1 MKVNRKFLRS
11 AERLSLSAI
20 AKDSAAQKIVS
31 AVTAIG
37 FVMQPVAALAST
49 ITRTDGGPNVS
60 FNNGVADVFA
70 GKVVG
75 DVAINKFAEF
85 KLDAN
90 NIANMYFVDSENKSA
105 GNLVN
110 FVNSRIDINGTVNA
124 IQQNKKIGGNLFF
137 FSSDGMAVGK
147 SGVINA
153 GALYVATPT
162 KTVFDDY
169 KKLDTEDNFNTIIK
183 DEGFAKIPINASG
196 TISVL
201 GKVNAVNAVNLRA
214 AKIGVGKNVSGEAF
228 DNVDAG
234 ATVTGASIR
243 TGVVDFKNIV
253 NIGNVKSG
261 LSGTALT
268 AEKTGSGDIVLAAYN
283 NYNDNYS
290 VLDDFSKIAGESVNA
305 ELSVANGAEVN
316 AAGKAKLSAKALNN
330 VVVEKSDQYKE
341 NYTPS
346 TTTNS
351 HLYGQIVT
359 TNATVNVNGNVE
371 AQQVDINADAVNRY
385 VSAESSVLNM
395 HNITSNIMGAL
406 TGNVDASYAV
416 LKSMA
421 EVNVGRNAEINAKGS
436 DTKIVD
442 SDGKE
447 VIQPALNIQANSRM
461 EAGAGAST
469 ALLKAMNVGGT
480 NIIPAAAVTYSKT
493 HNEAAVKI
501 YGELKSKGGTSVT
514 ALADSKVNSEAKA
527 TTMDVSENPNTLNV
541 ALNITTGDNKSSVTI
556 GENAKMTEL
565 QKDVKIEAKSQNSVL
580 TKAEVSTGEKAVIA
594 TAINV
599 TDYDSKANVN
609 INGNVSSKD
618 GSLAINAENV
628 LTDNTVI
635 ANNAMGSSSFMKGL
649 VTNIKGSQ
657 TVDSF
662 IGENGVKDKL
672 LGGIT
677 KWLANAKYTPQK
689 LKDKLNAPST
699 PSTPS
704 QPKPWDKLADFMEAG
719 VSVGVAVE
727 SNTADVK
734 IGQGVALTA
743 KDDLNIT
750 AKSVIEDT
758 QMQITG
764 KSNNYDEAVNNNA
777 LVNASVLYS
786 KLDNTATVTV
796 AGGEAAQ
803 NPDNATN
810 VTLTGGKVN
819 IAANSSFEY
828 NRINRM
834 VQEVKDACAKVKAA
848 YKGDNHDDIYAKA
861 DALEEAAEAFFT
873 YARDNC
879 LSSTGEQQVD
889 FMDLFGGQKYKD
901 FTAACS
907 ALTSALGDEAKNIA
921 VGPINVVG
929 AATAFAN
936 PNSYLNFSAGSA
948 NGGKSGPGEH
958 EKPATIA
965 LAGSAVAT
973 DISNNARVLI
983 GKNANIKAGNELA
996 MQAASKQFDVSLAG
1010 KLGLNGGGKNAA
1022 GGTFAIGLADANSLV
1037 AVAQGAK
1044 LTAGSIDI
1052 GTENKI
1058 DHIQLSLGAGKG
1070 TTSGVSGMVGYLEG
1084 ASNSLVSV
1092 DDEAV
1097 INAGTG
1103 AVNLNAKNDTNV
1115 YSAAGAV
1122 AMGETAGIGAA
1133 ATITN
1138 FDRYTYAAIGD
1149 NGYTAPPQAT
1159 TEQGESGSDSGDK
1172 LGEDANADRSKEA
1185 EKLANTADKKHATL
1199 QQLVQNASGLR
1210 QDTDNNE
1217 QEAFFGSKTAEG
1229 TKKGSIDAGSFNV
1242 NAETGGKIINV
1253 AVAGG
1258 VSTGD
1263 DSGEAG
1269 IFDKLGNFVSN
1280 KTNALT
1286 NKLHALD
1293 HKVAGKIN
1301 GLMDRQTEAQ
1311 KVLPTDQTPKATT
1324 PGKQSSVTIAGAGS
1338 AAINLLDG
1346 DTGALVD
1353 NVKINIAKDAT
1364 NGKTITVTAKDT
1376 AMMVAAG
1383 GAAGISWKKLTKDNN
1398 ANSHNAA
1405 FGGTV
1410 AVNDIDSQT
1419 LAVISNSEIENAAA
1433 IINNAQK
1440 SGSLA
1445 AAGLGLA
1452 LAKNSGGNGGTN
1464 IVATVNA
1471 SVNIADNTA
1480 YALLQNNKVNNE
1492 NVSGED
1498 KLATSITNTAFDND
1512 IQITGGV
1519 NTSLSIGGDN
1529 AFVGG
1534 ATVAYGSLKNDVQA
1548 AILGGTYDKITTA
1561 DVKATTNMT
1570 QVGVAANVSV
1580 AGGAKTSYAFSGNS
1594 AYNKLDNYA
1603 NATVEGVTLTG
1614 ESLNV
1619 AAYDTAES
1627 ANTQAEYLKKRG
1639 LDADGSAY
1647 LAQVKE
1653 AADESG
1659 DSDEPTK
1666 VDTTRRGNVIVT
1678 GAVSVGV
1685 TTGNDGGSATASVTV
1700 SDIDNDYNAKIK
1712 DSNITAT
1719 GKGSGDA
1726 LVGTNVNAASHTV
1739 LAGFAAGVAGTAGSF
1754 GVGGSAN
1761 WQSLNNDIT
1770 AAVENSKLITPKAD
1784 VKTESGALAVN
1795 VAGQIGVTTGKNS
1808 KLGAGLAVAYNS
1820 LNNTTGAYVK
1830 GSEISG
1836 AKDANSILT
1845 VDAANKGNVY
1855 SVGAAVTA
1863 GTAEA
1868 ALNGVVVVNKGKN
1881 DVEAVIDKYDGEK
1894 AQTTD
1899 RRTKLN
1905 NMGKVAVKSSDDSNQ
1920 LAVIGNV
1927 SVAAGKSAKA
1937 AIGGSVAIN
1946 DIGALAGGKQSNRA
1960 AINNADITTAKDGKI
1975 SVNAVDESTLTTI
1988 SAGVAITSGNFAFS
2002 GGGSAALIEKETK
2015 TELKNTNVNADD
2027 AAKGDVEASAKGT
2040 ARITTVGVMGAG
2052 AKNAAAGFGIA
2063 VNKINADTE
2072 TEIEG
2077 GTYKT
2082 DNFIAKSDSV
2092 AELTSIGIS
2101 AAAAKNAGVAGN
2113 VTVNLIGNDTA
2124 TKINNATIIANNN
2137 IAALA
2142 TSSETLHNYAGAMGV
2157 AAGGQAG
2164 IGMSVA
2170 YNEITGNTE
2179 SVVENSTLQASGTAA
2194 LGEDVS
2200 KKHKDSK
2207 GIVVAADAEHE
2218 LNNVIVT
2225 AGLAASSDAAVAV
2238 SGTVAVNHLDG
2249 ATTAKI
2255 NNTAANTSG
2264 TAGDV
2269 SVLAKDKT
2277 KVISAVGAASVA
2289 VGADA
2294 GVGFGAASDTNLLSR
2309 NVTAEIDGGDAKK
2322 AFNADKLTVDAQS
2335 ENKTSTTA
2343 VGAAVAAAAYG
2354 AAGVAGTVSVTK
2366 TDAVTLAKVN
2376 NITGYNKGTTINAH
2390 RSNDIT
2396 LVGSSLAV
2404 AGGMGAG
2411 AGGISV
2417 GVLSD
2422 DSRTEAQ
2429 LTNAS
2434 IKHYTYDK
2442 AQDIIHADN
2451 STNVTTGIAAA
2462 SAAIAIGGAAA
2473 GSVGVNNFNNTVK
2486 TSVANS
2492 SIENADTITA
2502 DANNHLTTNFVTV
2515 SAAGG
2520 LVGGSLGVGVNTI
2533 DTSVVTEVDNSTM
2546 SANNVT
2552 VAADETRDIKQTA
2565 ANAAVGGV
2573 ALGANVLV
2581 TNIGSAVQ
2589 GTYTTSNNDSI
2600 DVDGTNGNNKHYAM
2614 ADADEAI
2621 GEQNS
2626 INSGAYNQFVKQYQS
2641 EGSSAVKGLE
2651 AAGRGGN
2658 AEAKGVQ
2665 VIIDKGSIV
2674 NASNKAD
2681 IKANTTTNTNI
2692 TAGGATVGAVSATG
2706 TFSILDVK
2714 RNSGVAVKN
2723 SSISA
2728 KEIAIASKQAGTA
2741 DMNIYQGTGG
2751 MVGLNVAVGIAKL
2764 NGANK
2769 VELDGATLNNADK
2782 IEVKAE
2788 DESKVNANAL
2798 GVAVGAVTLGSITA
2812 IAENESTNDI
2822 VVAKSDVKAA
2832 TIDITADKRNT
2843 VTAHAMGGSAGM
2855 ATGSAVVADA
2865 TDNGTSNITLGKAN
2879 DTAKKNTFSANTLNV
2894 NAKASPAVKAVADSV
2909 AVALTYG
2916 ASAAVA
2922 TATANGGAN
2931 VTVNNGDELLVD
2943 KANLQADIYAQD
2955 GMKNAEAKAEGNSGS
2970 GLINVGANV
2979 ATAKSNASANVS
2991 VGAIKGKTGKVVTGQ
3006 KTVYDKYG
3014 TATVTKTTKTVG
3026 VTALNISSNNSTTAF
3041 ADARG
3046 VNIGG
3051 VFSSGNNVAKTNNT
3065 SATNAVLNAGNDEL
3079 LLGSLNVTA
3088 SGAGDNLTTADG
3100 SGGGLV
3106 STDLA
3111 AYAENRMNAN
3121 TTTTV
3126 KGKLN
3131 VNGEVK
3137 INALQND
3144 RANLLADALK
3154 ATVIGASAT
3163 KASNEIKGETKV
3175 NTDGLTLTGANNL
3188 TINANNTVT
3197 VGDSEKYAV
3206 KGSGY
3211 GGVNVQGA
3219 VLDNKIDK
3227 KAAINL
3233 GSAKITT
3240 AGAQDY
3246 EAETDVDANVGGYI
3260 KAAGA
3265 GAFTWVDVNNEVKAE
3280 DSIAVGSGAK
3290 LKTTKADKDITLA
3303 AVDNMTINV
3312 IGVADTQGAAIGG
3325 ASSDVTNETTRNN
3338 SITVAGNAALY
3349 SMNDVNLYAG
3359 SDINGAAGKLK
3370 LNVDSEAYN
3379 KTALGLGKPKLKDDI
3394 LQNNNVTLNN
3404 DSNISSVRNIN
3415 LYADAGTETI
3425 RDTSVMYNWYYSD
3438 KNENYTSSTIGD
3450 NEPQNKHS
3458 NNYIQAD
3465 GTLTAGVQ
3473 NKQFITIGKDGALV
3487 FLDSAVRDG
3496 VNKVSG
3502 NNAIGES
3509 ELRNQ
3514 ITASD
3519 GINKDEIVIGT
3530 MDYGTTLFERY
3541 EQVRKLMNEYSED
3554 TNSTAY
3560 LGYKAELQRITGEL
3574 QTMGLI
3580 EEIKDSNGN
3589 VYYAPIKG
3597 ATIDYISLPD
3607 IVASGGNINI
3617 TTDTLAGSGT
3627 MEAKGAPEVTV
3638 TNNTNLYMKINNIT
3652 VGDAGGEINYNGVG
3666 LKSNDYNT
3674 TINELNIDK
3683 AKSAQFGKV
3692 TPTAEAGTGGTI
3704 TVNGNYGGNHVQAKV
3719 TDDNGKEQTIETK
3732 PKADIEINGYVNAK
3746 KGIVNINSR
3755 ANNIIIQGASA
3766 DSSAGVSGKEV
3777 HLTAASGSVSQG
3789 YTDGIT
3795 NIGGSVQD
3803 QYQSKYDALKKEF
3816 DDKYGYEHTENISG
3830 EVKTSTKANDR
3841 TGNMIVGENI
3851 YINASD
3857 ININGYMQS
3866 GYADYYVT
3874 VDDGIAATINS
3885 IKNSYKGGSLS
3896 DAVVTTGTK
3905 YRVVTGKDVWDEA
3918 TKSYK
3923 RQLDVYYNPATGK
3936 LVVPDV
3942 DVNGGKIYLT
3952 GRISSTG
3959 GGTIKA
3965 LDGAY
3970 NVAVT
3975 NNTANTL
3982 QLGRLVSNKSEGLIS
3997 ITDTGRRTLTE
4008 ITRSGAKEYAISDIN
4023 KLHET
4028 NVSTSEY
4035 KPQEGLR
4042 YNWTT
4047 GKTVSTSKTYQNTV
4061 KAGLW
4066 GLVETMDDTKLTEFE
4081 QHNKPI
4087 KESDSTEKYK
4097 PNGEYIGKINNSTVN
4112 SSDFSVIYDNK
4123 VLENSKTGPGEPERW
4138 SSGFL
4143 GWFKWERYT
4152 WTRHTGTS
4160 QQYVASVKADKT
4172 INIGFIGHDNGNI
4185 NVNSNGSVDIKGKL
4199 ASTAGGSINLTSNN
4213 GSITQ
4218 NGVNMVSDNVNLIA
4232 QTGINN
4238 IGITSIGD
4246 TVNLSAANHKSG
4258 DIDITVAGAYGK
4270 AGNVL
4275 VASIVNS
4282 GNDEIHLTADG
4293 NINQSGNDASIIG
4306 KRIDLSSINGAIGN
4320 SGKLQIKSGTE
4331 VVDATD
4337 SLSASIN
4344 ANAKGNINLTQ
4355 TEGDMRV
4362 GQIKSEQG
4370 NVTINVTEGNV
4381 VDALPDGEI
4390 IDRGDTD
4397 ALIQK
4402 WKDLGLISGEG
4413 SYTAKQ
4419 KQDVDEYKQQVT
4431 DEFKQYKDLDAYY
4444 QKNELTDAEKASYES
4459 YKNAKTSYDSLTQE
4473 FKDYQNQSIY
4483 YTDDKNI
4490 PQKAGYK
4497 TDADYQKALEA
4508 YNTGKTAYAAL
4519 KAKCAGSANAE
4530 AYARSNMSDDSWNSY
4545 NAPQVGDKNMK
4556 ASFGSYDSY
4565 QDLQARYNGYTDA
4578 DAYLQSDTAKQ
4589 HISELTDASRSW
4601 TENQLLYAI
4610 QDSIINPSSDSG
4622 DNISKAPNIIG
4633 QSITINAAKG
4643 SVGLDSDTVEVINL
4657 AGISDRVDDLKKLV
4671 NASASTVKWDKAA
4684 GIATITP
4691 KNPLGMQL
4699 TSANGKLSVNATE
4712 NVYITNRKDATDNP
4726 LNIDTI
4732 KTDGNVRLQSNN
4744 GIYNLHNGEGAAISG
4759 KDLLLQAGTGG
4770 VGKADK
4776 LLTINNNGKVTATG
4790 TNGVYLEQVGDNA
4803 LQIVSVAAKGDI
4815 VLKAKGDIISAD
4827 EEDTTAQGYINN
4839 ESNNGTITIEAGG
4852 SAGSAEHK
4860 LRIKNADDN
4869 HTDKG
4874 ISVTAGKDVYLQG
4887 ISTTIAENAEAN
4899 GTMFINGIT
4908 AKGIVDVAANGNLN
4922 VKGAVNNNASGN
4934 VTMTAEKSIAV
4945 NAAITNADA
4954 NIILSARNNVNL
4966 NENAVL
4972 QAKKVNLVASAVRN
4986 PGENAATG
4994 SITQNANSRIIAD
5007 KVVASALNGIDL
5019 SSVTNT
5025 LKAIDV
5031 ANMGQGAIN
5040 IANDGTNNLTVVI
5053 AHKNN
5058 GDVTVHNYQNGNIT
5072 SNMKVESQVEA
5083 EGAVNYINDAG
5094 SITLPD
5100 VETFTSEAE
5109 KFGTLKTYSNVIN
5122 NVKRTTKAK
5131 KIVNIQAKNGDV
5143 INSGDIDSDQA
5154 VVIKT
5159 ETGSGNITNTGNIRG
5174 TDVSLI
5180 TENGDITS
5188 DGTLNSTSGDVTA
5201 NTGKGNIELNA
5212 DITSA
5217 RDMLLTTADGSIIT
5231 RGIIN
5236 ANRDVK
5242 ANATTGFTSEKG
5254 INATTGD
5261 VELITQTGDINT
5273 KGDVTAEAG
5282 KAVLNSK
5289 GGNITNTGD
5298 IEGTDVSLITE
5309 NGNIKSDGTLNS
5321 TSGDVT
5327 ANVVKGTGNIELN
5340 ADITSKRDV
5349 LLTTGDGSIMTSG
5362 QVKAQKNVDYN
5373 AKGSITTGDIINST
5387 AGNINLQTNA
5397 AEGNITFGG
5406 NVTAAD
5412 GNINIDVLQNGSVK
5426 DPNHKYKFTATSADG
5441 DINSGN
5447 FKLQIKGAGDVDLNE
5462 IFATNDATIDVTNGN
5477 ITTSGDVTA
5486 ETGKAVLNSKSGS
5499 VTMQNVAAG
5508 QVVDID
5514 AAYDITA
5521 DGNLISNNSDIT
5533 LDAGGKITTNGTVN
5547 ALNNVIANANGNINT
5562 NGDVTATNGNAVL
5575 NSKGGNVNTGKI
5587 TAKNEVDIDAAIDIT
5602 VGGNLISNNGEITLD
5617 AGGSITTNSIVNA
5630 LNNVIAHAKGNIAT
5644 NGDVTATNGNAVLNS
5659 KGGSVT
5665 MQNVTAN
5672 NEVDI
5677 DAANNITANGSLT
5690 STNANVDLNAGGS
5703 ITTNGQ
5709 VTAQKNVDYNAK
5721 GSITTGGIINS
5732 TTGNI
5737 NLQTDA
5743 AQGDII
5749 FGGDVTAEHGNIN
5762 IDVLQN
5768 GNVTDDDNKFTALGD
5783 KGDINSGNFA
5793 LQIKGAGDVDL
5804 HEIYATNNATI
5815 NVANGNLTLAK
5826 IDGNLVALQLKTE
5839 GKQLKV
5845 DELIAGAKIIAQ
5857 GSDIDLNKIQQRLD
5871 ADGLLTIVP
5880 DGAQLNKPIDNLK
5893 IGEIITNKGVRFEH
5907 LWLNNGSIKVSEGMF
5922 HIDKLV
5928 VNNVAHFSNKH
5939 MKTAVWGA
5947 PPQRDGSDS
5956 VYWNNIA
5963 VNNPADNLTEWQQE
5977 GTNPDKWMFL
5987 HFTAQPN
5994 VQHSNGA
6001 LLDLRNYDYV
6011 YDQRFTAVDHM
6022 LQQLNENKAEEYDIN
6037 HAPDVVQYFRY
6048 DLYDLD
6054 EDDNKSE
6061 PVKITV
6067 EA

>member
-37 FVMQPVAALAST
+37 FVMQPVATLAST
-49 ITRTDGGPNVS
+49 ITRADKPDVNLATSPVTKIFAENV
-60 FNNGVADVFA
+60 FGN
-70 GKVVG
+70 
-75 DVAINKFAEF
+75 VAINKFDKF
-85 KLDAN
+85 QLDAN
-90 NIANMYFVDSENKSA
+90 HIANMYFGMSETSNSA
-105 GNLVN
+105 ANLVN
-110 FVNSRIDINGTVNA
+110 FVDSRIDINGTVNA
-124 IQQNKKIGGNLFF
+124 IQNKKIDGNLFF

-147 SGVINA
+147 TGVINA

-162 KTVFDDY
+162 STKFDEY
-169 KKLDTEDNFNTIIK
+169 KKLDNEDKFNTIIK
-183 DEGFAKIPINASG
+183 DEGFAQIPINASG

-228 DNVDAG
+228 DGVAAD
-234 ATVTGASIR
+234 ATVTEPGASIR
-243 TGVVDFKNIV
+243 TGVVDFKDIV
-253 NIGNVKSG
+253 NVGNANSG
-261 LSGTALT
+261 LTDDALI
-268 AEKTGSGDIVLAAYN
+268 AEQTGSGDIVLAAYN

-290 VLDDFSKIAGESVNA
+290 VTDDFSKIAGESVNA
-305 ELSVANGAEVN
+305 ELTVAKDAVVK
-316 AAGKAKLSAKALNN
+316 AAGNAKLSAQALNN

-346 TTTNS
+346 TTTTNS

-359 TNATVNVNGNVE
+359 TNATVNVDGTVE
-371 AQQVDINADAVNRY
+371 AKQVDITADAKNRY
-385 VSAESSVLNM
+385 ISAESSVLNAS
-395 HNITSNIMGAL
+395 NATSKIVGAL
-406 TGNVDASYAV
+406 TANLDASYAV
-416 LKSMA
+416 LNSKA
-421 EVNVGRNAEINAKGS
+421 EVNVGKDAVINATDS
-436 DTKIVD
+436 DTVG
-442 SDGKE
+442 SDGK
-447 VIQPALNIQANSRM
+447 VVKPALNIKANSSV

-469 ALLKAMNVGGT
+469 ALLKVMNVTGT

-493 HNEAAVKI
+493 NNEAAVNI
-501 YGELKSKGGTSVT
+501 DGTLKSKGGASVT

-527 TTMDVSENPNTLNV
+527 TTMDVSENPNLGDV

-556 GENAKMTEL
+556 GKTAQMTEL
-565 QKDVKIEAKSQNSVL
+565 QKDVNIEAKSVNSVI
-580 TKAEVSTGEKAVIA
+580 TKAEVSTGEKAVVA

-618 GSLAINAENV
+618 GSLSVNAENV

-635 ANNAMGSSSFMKGL
+635 ANNAMGSSAFMKKI

-657 TVDSF
+657 SLDSL
-662 IGENGVKDKL
+662 IGENGAKDQL
-672 LGGIT
+672 LGGIK

-699 PSTPS
+699 PSAPTE
-704 QPKPWDKLADFMEAG
+704 PKPWDKLADFMSTG

-734 IGQGVALTA
+734 IGQGVALAA
-743 KDDLNIT
+743 KNDLNIT

-764 KSNNYDEAVNNNA
+764 KSNNYDKDTSNKA

-796 AGGEAAQ
+796 AGGEEAKGST
-803 NPDNATN
+803 NATN

-834 VQEVKDACAKVKAA
+834 VQEVLEACAKVRDAYTDNTEINTAVTELENKAKA
-848 YKGDNHDDIYAKA
+848 FLNYAK
-861 DALEEAAEAFFT
+861 
-873 YARDNC
+873 DNC
-879 LSSTGEQQVD
+879 FSTTGEQQVD
-889 FMDLFGGQKYKD
+889 FMDLFGGETFQK
-901 FTAACS
+901 FTKACND
-907 ALTSALGDEAKNIA
+907 LTSALGDKAAGIA

-929 AATAFAN
+929 AAAAFAN

-948 NGGKSGPGEH
+948 NGGKSGPGEN

-1010 KLGLNGGGKNAA
+1010 KLGLNGGGESAV
-1022 GGTFAIGLADANSLV
+1022 GGTFAVALADANSLV

-1159 TEQGESGSDSGDK
+1159 TEQGESGDISTT

-1185 EKLANTADKKHATL
+1185 EKLANTAAEKRAIL

-1210 QDTDNNE
+1210 QGTDGDTTYTE
-1217 QEAFFGSKTAEG
+1217 QADFFGSKTADG
-1229 TKKGSIDAGSFNV
+1229 TKGTINAGSFKG

-1258 VSTGD
+1258 VSTAD
-1263 DSGEAG
+1263 DSGEVG

-1280 KTNALT
+1280 KTNALQ

-1311 KVLPTDQTPKATT
+1311 KVLPTDQKPKAT
-1324 PGKQSSVTIAGAGS
+1324 PSGQQSSVTIAGAGS

-1464 IVATVNA
+1464 IAATVNA

-1498 KLATSITNTAFDND
+1498 KRATSITNTAFDND

-1619 AAYDTAES
+1619 AAYDTDES

-1647 LAQVKE
+1647 LEQVKE

-1659 DSDEPTK
+1659 DSDKPTN
-1666 VDTTRRGNVIVT
+1666 VDITRGGNVIVT

-1685 TTGNDGGSATASVTV
+1685 TTGNDGGSAAASVTV

-1712 DSNITAT
+1712 DSNITTT
-1719 GKGSGDA
+1719 GKGSGDD

-1770 AAVENSKLITPKAD
+1770 AAVENSKLITPKTD
-1784 VKTESGALAVN
+1784 VKAESGALAVN
-1795 VAGQIGVTTGKNS
+1795 VAGQIGVTAGSNS
-1808 KLGAGLAVAYNS
+1808 KVGAGLAVAYNS

-1836 AKDANSILT
+1836 VGDNSSILT

-1863 GTAEA
+1863 GTAN

-1881 DVEAVIDKYDGEK
+1881 DVEAAIDKYDGEK
-1894 AQTTD
+1894 AKTD
-1899 RRTKLN
+1899 GGRTKLN
-1905 NMGKVAVKSSDDSNQ
+1905 NMSKVAVKSSDDSNQ

-1927 SVAAGKSAKA
+1927 NVAAGKSAKA

-2027 AAKGDVEASAKGT
+2027 AAKGDVKASAKGT
-2040 ARITTVGVMGAG
+2040 AKITTVGVMGAG

-2063 VNKINADTE
+2063 VNKIDSDTK

-2082 DNFIAKSDSV
+2082 DNFIAKSDST

-2124 TKINNATIIANNN
+2124 TKINHATIIANNN
-2137 IAALA
+2137 MAALA

-2179 SVVENSTLQASGTAA
+2179 SVVENSTLQASGKTA

-2200 KKHKDSK
+2200 QKHKDSK

-2225 AGLAASSDAAVAV
+2225 AGLAASGDAAVAV

-2249 ATTAKI
+2249 ETNAKI
-2255 NNTAANTSG
+2255 NNTEANTSG

-2277 KVISAVGAASVA
+2277 NVISAVGAASVA
-2289 VGADA
+2289 AGADA

-2309 NVTAEIDGGDAKK
+2309 NVTAEIDGGNDKK

-2434 IKHYTYDK
+2434 ISHNKYDK
-2442 AQDIIHADN
+2442 AKDIIHADN
-2451 STNVTTGIAAA
+2451 STKVTTGIAAA

-2486 TSVANS
+2486 TSVVNS
-2492 SIENADTITA
+2492 NIEDADVITA
-2502 DANNHLTTNFVTV
+2502 DADNHLTTNFVTV

-2533 DTSVVTEVDNSTM
+2533 DTSVVTEVNNSELD
-2546 SANNVT
+2546 ANNVT
-2552 VAADETRDIKQTA
+2552 VAADEIRDITQTA

-2600 DVDGTNGNNKHYAM
+2600 DVDGINVKDDTNKENNKHYAM
-2614 ADADEAI
+2614 TDADEAI

-2626 INSGAYNQFVKQYQS
+2626 INSGAYNQFVHKYQS
-2641 EGSSAVKGLE
+2641 EDSSAVKGLDK
-2651 AAGRGGN
+2651 AGRGGN

-2665 VIIDKGSIV
+2665 VIVDNGSIV

-2692 TAGGATVGAVSATG
+2692 TAGGATAGVVSATG

-2764 NGANK
+2764 KGANK
-2769 VELDGATLNNADK
+2769 VELDGATLKNADK

-2855 ATGSAVVADA
+2855 ASGSAVVANA

-2979 ATAKSNASANVS
+2979 ATAKSNASANVN
-2991 VGAIKGKTGKVVTGQ
+2991 VGAIKGKTREVVTGK
-3006 KTVYDKYG
+3006 KTVYSNDG
-3014 TATVTKTTKTVG
+3014 TPTVTETKKTVG

-3065 SATNAVLNAGNDEL
+3065 SATNAVLNAGSNEL

-3106 STDLA
+3106 SADLA

-3163 KASNEIKGETKV
+3163 KASNEIKGKTKV

-3219 VLDNKIDK
+3219 ALDNKIEK
-3227 KAAINL
+3227 KATINL

-3246 EAETDVDANVGGYI
+3246 EAETDADVNVGGYI

-3265 GAFTWVDVNNEVKAE
+3265 GAFTWVDVDNEVKAE

-3325 ASSDVTNETTRNN
+3325 ASSDVTNKTTRNN

-3359 SDINGAAGKLK
+3359 SDINGAAGKLT

-3394 LQNNNVTLNN
+3394 LQNNNVTLNKG
-3404 DSNISSVRNIN
+3404 SNISSVRNIN

-3438 KNENYTSSTIGD
+3438 KDENYTSSTIGD

-3473 NKQFITIGKDGALV
+3473 NKQFITIGKDGSLV

-3496 VNKVSG
+3496 VNKGSG

-3519 GINKDEIVIGT
+3519 GINKDDIVIGT

-3554 TNSTAY
+3554 TTSTAY

-3580 EEIKDSNGN
+3580 EEIKGIDGK
-3589 VYYAPIKG
+3589 VYFAPIKG

-3683 AKSAQFGKV
+3683 AKSAQFSKV

-3704 TVNGNYGGNHVQAKV
+3704 TVNGNYGGSHVQAKV
-3719 TDDNGKEQTIETK
+3719 TVDGKEQTIETK

-3746 KGIVNINSR
+3746 KGIVNITSK

-3766 DSSAGVSGKEV
+3766 NSSAGVSGKEV

-3795 NIGGSVQD
+3795 NIGGSVQT
-3803 QYQSKYDALKKEF
+3803 QYKDKYNALKKYF
-3816 DDKYGYEHTENISG
+3816 DDKYGYEKTENISG
-3830 EVKTSTKANDR
+3830 EVKTSTKANNLS
-3841 TGNMIVGENI
+3841 GNMIVGENI

-3874 VDDGIAATINS
+3874 VDDGIAATIKS
-3885 IKNSYKGGSLS
+3885 IKNSYRGGSLS

-3905 YRVVTGKDVWDEA
+3905 YRVVTGKDVWDEP

-3982 QLGRLVSNKSEGLIS
+3982 QLGRLVSNKSDGLIS
-3997 ITDTGRRTLTE
+3997 ITDTGRGKLTE

-4023 KLHET
+4023 KLHGK
-4028 NVSTSEY
+4028 NVITAEY
-4035 KPQEGLR
+4035 NPLTGLR

-4047 GKTVSTSKTYQNTV
+4047 GQTVSTSKTYQNTV

-4087 KESDSTEKYK
+4087 KESDSTKNLK
-4097 PNGEYIGKINNSTVN
+4097 PNGEYIGTINNSTVN
-4112 SSDFSVIYDNK
+4112 SSDFSAIYDNK
-4123 VLENSKTGPGEPERW
+4123 VLNNTKTGPGEPERW

-4160 QQYVASVKADKT
+4160 QQYVASVKADNP

-4218 NGVNMVSDNVNLIA
+4218 NGVNMVSDNVNLLA

-4246 TVNLSAANHKSG
+4246 TVKLSATNNKSG

-4275 VASIVNS
+4275 VGSIVNS
-4282 GNDEIHLTADG
+4282 GNDEVHLTADG
-4293 NINQSGNDASIIG
+4293 NINQSGNAASIIG
-4306 KRIDLSSINGAIGN
+4306 KRIDLSSINGAIGSN
-4320 SGKLQIKSGTE
+4320 DTLQIKAGTE

-4362 GQIKSEQG
+4362 GQIKSEHG
-4370 NVTINVTEGNV
+4370 DVTINVTEGNV

-4402 WKDLGLISGEG
+4402 WKDLGLISGDG

-4431 DEFKQYKDLDAYY
+4431 DEFKQYKDLNDYY
-4444 QKNELTDAEKASYES
+4444 QKNKLTDAEKAAYES
-4459 YKNAKTSYDSLTQE
+4459 YKNAKDSYDALTKE

-4519 KAKCAGSANAE
+4519 KDKCEGSANAE
-4530 AYARSNMSDDSWNSY
+4530 VYARSKMSTESWNTY
-4545 NAPQVGDKNMK
+4545 NAPQAGGKDMK
-4556 ASFGSYDSY
+4556 ATFGSYDSY
-4565 QDLQARYNGYTDA
+4565 QDLQARYSGYADA
-4578 DAYLQSDTAKQ
+4578 DAYLKSDTAQK

-4610 QDSIINPSSDSG
+4610 QDSIINSSSDSG
-4622 DNISKAPNIIG
+4622 DNISKAPNLIG

-4643 SVGLDSDTVEVINL
+4643 SVGLDSDIVDVIKL
-4657 AGISDRVDDLKKLV
+4657 KGISERVADLKKLV
-4671 NASASTVKWDKAA
+4671 NASASTVKWDKDA

-4732 KTDGNVRLQSNN
+4732 KTEGNVRLQSNN

-4790 TNGVYLEQVGDNA
+4790 TQGVYLEQVGDNA

-4922 VKGAVNNNASGN
+4922 VKGAVNNNASDN

-4954 NIILSARNNVNL
+4954 NIILSARNNVGL
-4966 NENAVL
+4966 DENAVL

-4986 PGENAATG
+4986 LGENAAAG
-4994 SITQNANSRIIAD
+4994 NITQNANSSIIAD

-5019 SSVTNT
+5019 SSAKNT

-5031 ANMGQGAIN
+5031 ANMDKGAIN
-5040 IANDGTNNLTVVI
+5040 LANDGTHDLTVVI
-5053 AHKNN
+5053 AHKND

-5083 EGAVNYINDAG
+5083 EGAVNYFNDAG

-5100 VETFTSEAE
+5100 AATFTSEAE
-5109 KFGTLKTYSNVIN
+5109 EFGNLKTYDNVID

-5131 KIVNIQAKNGDV
+5131 KVVNIQAKNGDV
-5143 INSGDIDSDQA
+5143 INSGDIDSDEA
-5154 VVIKT
+5154 VVITT

-5180 TENGDITS
+5180 TENGNIKS
-5188 DGTLNSTSGDVTA
+5188 DGTLTSTSGDVTA

-5217 RDMLLTTADGSIIT
+5217 QDVLLTTGDGSIIT

-5236 ANRDVK
+5236 ANRHVK
-5242 ANATTGFTSEKG
+5242 ANATTGFTSEKS
-5254 INATTGD
+5254 ITAANGD
-5261 VELITQTGDINT
+5261 VEIITQTGDINT
-5273 KGDVTAEAG
+5273 
-5282 KAVLNSK
+5282 N
-5289 GGNITNTGD
+5289 
-5298 IEGTDVSLITE
+5298 
-5309 NGNIKSDGTLNS
+5309 
-5321 TSGDVT
+5321 GDVT
-5327 ANVVKGTGNIELN
+5327 ANTGN
-5340 ADITSKRDV
+5340 
-5349 LLTTGDGSIMTSG
+5349 
-5362 QVKAQKNVDYN
+5362 
-5373 AKGSITTGDIINST
+5373 
-5387 AGNINLQTNA
+5387 A
-5397 AEGNITFGG
+5397 A
-5406 NVTAAD
+5406 
-5412 GNINIDVLQNGSVK
+5412 
-5426 DPNHKYKFTATSADG
+5426 
-5441 DINSGN
+5441 
-5447 FKLQIKGAGDVDLNE
+5447 
-5462 IFATNDATIDVTNGN
+5462 
-5477 ITTSGDVTA
+5477 
-5486 ETGKAVLNSKSGS
+5486 
-5499 VTMQNVAAG
+5499 
-5508 QVVDID
+5508 
-5514 AAYDITA
+5514 
-5521 DGNLISNNSDIT
+5521 
-5533 LDAGGKITTNGTVN
+5533 
-5547 ALNNVIANANGNINT
+5547 
-5562 NGDVTATNGNAVL
+5562 L
-5575 NSKGGNVNTGKI
+5575 NSKGGNVNTGSV
-5587 TAKNEVDIDAAIDIT
+5587 TANNDVDIDAAQDIT
-5602 VGGNLISNNGEITLD
+5602 ANGNLTSTNANVDLQ
-5617 AGGSITTNSIVNA
+5617 AGGSITTSGQVKAYDNIIANA
-5630 LNNVIAHAKGNIAT
+5630 NGNIAT
-5644 NGDVTATNGNAVLNS
+5644 NGDVTAQNGKAVLNS
-5659 KGGSVT
+5659 SAGSVT
-5665 MQNVTAN
+5665 TQNVTADQAVAI
-5672 NEVDI
+5672 EV
-5677 DAANNITANGSLT
+5677 AQNITAKGDLKSNHANVNLKANSGSVNTQNVTADQAVAIEAAKDITAKGDVT
-5690 STNANVDLNAGGS
+5690 STNANVDLKANGGS
-5703 ITTNGQ
+5703 IKTSGQ
-5709 VTAQKNVDYNAK
+5709 VNAQKDVDYNAK
-5721 GSITTGGIINS
+5721 GSIITEDIINS
-5732 TTGNI
+5732 TAGNI
-5737 NLQTDA
+5737 HLQTKADE
-5743 AQGDII
+5743 GDIGNI
-5749 FGGDVTAEHGNIN
+5749 TFGGNVTAEHGNIN

-5768 GNVTDDDNKFTALGD
+5768 GSVTDNDNTFTARGD
-5783 KGDINSGNFA
+5783 KGDIKSGNFA
-5793 LQIKGAGDVDL
+5793 LNIIGKGNVDL

>member
-1 MKVNRKFLRS
+1 MKHI
-11 AERLSLSAI
+11 E
-20 AKDSAAQKIVS
+20 
-31 AVTAIG
+31 
-37 FVMQPVAALAST
+37 
-49 ITRTDGGPNVS
+49 
-60 FNNGVADVFA
+60 
-70 GKVVG
+70 
-75 DVAINKFAEF
+75 
-85 KLDAN
+85 
-90 NIANMYFVDSENKSA
+90 
-105 GNLVN
+105 
-110 FVNSRIDINGTVNA
+110 
-124 IQQNKKIGGNLFF
+124 
-137 FSSDGMAVGK
+137 
-147 SGVINA
+147 
-153 GALYVATPT
+153 
-162 KTVFDDY
+162 
-169 KKLDTEDNFNTIIK
+169 
-183 DEGFAKIPINASG
+183 
-196 TISVL
+196 
-201 GKVNAVNAVNLRA
+201 
-214 AKIGVGKNVSGEAF
+214 
-228 DNVDAG
+228 
-234 ATVTGASIR
+234 
-243 TGVVDFKNIV
+243 
-253 NIGNVKSG
+253 
-261 LSGTALT
+261 
-268 AEKTGSGDIVLAAYN
+268 
-283 NYNDNYS
+283 
-290 VLDDFSKIAGESVNA
+290 
-305 ELSVANGAEVN
+305 
-316 AAGKAKLSAKALNN
+316 
-330 VVVEKSDQYKE
+330 
-341 NYTPS
+341 
-346 TTTNS
+346 
-351 HLYGQIVT
+351 
-359 TNATVNVNGNVE
+359 
-371 AQQVDINADAVNRY
+371 
-385 VSAESSVLNM
+385 
-395 HNITSNIMGAL
+395 
-406 TGNVDASYAV
+406 
-416 LKSMA
+416 
-421 EVNVGRNAEINAKGS
+421 
-436 DTKIVD
+436 
-442 SDGKE
+442 
-447 VIQPALNIQANSRM
+447 
-461 EAGAGAST
+461 
-469 ALLKAMNVGGT
+469 
-480 NIIPAAAVTYSKT
+480 T

-501 YGELKSKGGTSVT
+501 NGELKSHDGTSVT
-514 ALADSKVNSEAKA
+514 AFADSKVNSEAKA

-565 QKDVKIEAKSQNSVL
+565 QNDVNIEAKSVNSVL

-618 GSLAINAENV
+618 GSLSVNAENV

-734 IGQGVALTA
+734 IGQGVVLAA
-743 KDDLNIT
+743 QNDLNIT

-828 NRINRM
+828 NRIKNM
-834 VQEVKDACAKVKAA
+834 VDEVKAACAKVKDA
-848 YKGDNHDDIYAKA
+848 YKGTNNDDINAKA
-861 DALEEAAEAFFT
+861 NALEKAAEAFFT
-873 YARDNC
+873 YAEDNC
-879 LSSTGEQQVD
+879 FSSTGGEQVD
-889 FMDLFGGQKYKD
+889 FMDLFGGQKFKE
-901 FTAACS
+901 FTTACS
-907 ALTSALGDEAKNIA
+907 ALTSALGDDAKNIA
-921 VGPINVVG
+921 VGPLNVVS
-929 AATAFAN
+929 AAAAFAN

-948 NGGKSGPGEH
+948 NGGKSGSD
-958 EKPATIA
+958 ATTIA

-983 GKNANIKAGNELA
+983 GKNANIQAKNELA
-996 MQAASKQFDVSLAG
+996 MKAASKQFDTSLAG
-1010 KLGLNGGGKNAA
+1010 KLGLNGGAKNAF
-1022 GGTFAIGLADANSLV
+1022 GGTVAVGLADANSLV

-1044 LTAGSIDI
+1044 LKATAGSIDI

-1058 DHIQLSLGAGKG
+1058 DHVQLSLGAGKG
-1070 TTSGVSGMVGYLEG
+1070 ASKGVSGMVGYLEG

-1159 TEQGESGSDSGDK
+1159 TKQGESGSGSGDTSAT

-1185 EKLANTADKKHATL
+1185 EKLANTAAEKRATL

-1210 QDTDNNE
+1210 QGTDDCKTYYTE
-1217 QEAFFGSKTAEG
+1217 QADFFGSKTAADTKG
-1229 TKKGSIDAGSFNV
+1229 TINAGSFKV
-1242 NAETGGKIINV
+1242 NAETDGKIINV

-1269 IFDKLGNFVSN
+1269 IFDKVGNFASN
-1280 KTNALT
+1280 KTNALS
-1286 NKLHALD
+1286 NKLLALD

-1301 GLMDRQTEAQ
+1301 GLMDRQTAAQ

-1353 NVKINIAKDAT
+1353 NVKINIAKNTAED
-1364 NGKTITVTAKDT
+1364 KTITVTAKDT

-1383 GAAGISWKKLTKDNN
+1383 GAAGISWKNLTKDNN
-1398 ANSHNAA
+1398 ANSNNAA
-1405 FGGTV
+1405 FGGTA

-1464 IVATVNA
+1464 IAATVNA

-1480 YALLQNNKVNNE
+1480 YALLQNNNVNTKT
-1492 NVSGED
+1492 VSGKDER
-1498 KLATSITNTAFDND
+1498 ATSITNAAFDND

-1519 NTSLSIGGDN
+1519 NTSISVGGSN

-1548 AILGGTYDKITTA
+1548 AILDGTYNKISTA

-1580 AGGAKTSYAFSGNS
+1580 AGGADTSYAFSGNS

-1619 AAYDTAES
+1619 AAYDTKDS
-1627 ANTQAEYLKKRG
+1627 LNKQAEYLKKRG

-1659 DSDEPTK
+1659 DSDKPTN
-1666 VDTTRRGNVIVT
+1666 VDITRGGNVIVT

-1685 TTGNDGGSATASVTV
+1685 TTGNDGGSAAASVTV

-1712 DSNITAT
+1712 DSNITTT

-1784 VKTESGALAVN
+1784 VKAESGALAVN

-1836 AKDANSILT
+1836 VGDNSSILT

-1881 DVEAVIDKYDGEK
+1881 DVEAVIDKYDGKNAKTEGG
-1894 AQTTD
+1894 
-1899 RRTKLN
+1899 RTKLN
-1905 NMGKVAVKSSDDSNQ
+1905 NMSKVAVKSSDDSNQ

-1927 SVAAGKSAKA
+1927 SVAAGSSAKA

-1960 AINNADITTAKDGKI
+1960 AINNADITTTDDGKI

-2626 INSGAYNQFVKQYQS
+2626 INSGAYNQFVHKYQS
-2641 EGSSAVKGLE
+2641 EDSSAVKGLDK
-2651 AAGRGGN
+2651 AGRGGN

-2665 VIIDKGSIV
+2665 VIIDNRSNI

-2692 TAGGATVGAVSATG
+2692 TAGGATAGVVSATG

-2764 NGANK
+2764 KGANK
-2769 VELDGATLNNADK
+2769 VELDGATLKNADK

-2822 VVAKSDVKAA
+2822 VVAKSNVKGV

-2855 ATGSAVVADA
+2855 ANGSAVVANA
-2865 TDNGTSNITLGKAN
+2865 TDNGTSNIKLGKAN

-2979 ATAKSNASANVS
+2979 ATATSNASAKVN
-2991 VGAIKGKTGKVVTGQ
+2991 VGAIKGKTREVVTGK
-3006 KTVYDKYG
+3006 KTVYSSDG
-3014 TATVTKTTKTVG
+3014 TPTVTETKKTVG

-3051 VFSSGNNVAKTNNT
+3051 VFSSGNNVAITNNT
-3065 SATNAVLNAGNDEL
+3065 SATNAVLNAGSNEL
-3079 LLGSLNVTA
+3079 LLGSLNITA

-3106 STDLA
+3106 SGDLA

-3163 KASNEIKGETKV
+3163 QASNEITGETKV
-3175 NTDGLTLTGANNL
+3175 DTDGLTLTGANNL

-3246 EAETDVDANVGGYI
+3246 EAETDADVNVGGYI

-3265 GAFTWVDVNNEVKAE
+3265 GAFTWVDVDNEVKAD
-3280 DSIAVGSGAK
+3280 DSITVGSGAK

-3325 ASSDVTNETTRNN
+3325 ASSDVTNKTTRNN
-3338 SITVAGNAALY
+3338 SITVDGNAALY

-3394 LQNNNVTLNN
+3394 LQNNNVTLNKG
-3404 DSNISSVRNIN
+3404 SNISSVRNIN

-3438 KNENYTSSTIGD
+3438 KDENYTSSTIGD

-3519 GINKDEIVIGT
+3519 GINKDDIVIGT

-3541 EQVRKLMNEYSED
+3541 DQVRKLMNEYSED
-3554 TNSTAY
+3554 TTSTAY

-3580 EEIKDSNGN
+3580 EEIKGSDGK
-3589 VYYAPIKG
+3589 VYFAPIKG

-3617 TTDTLAGSGT
+3617 ITDTLAGSGT

-3683 AKSAQFGKV
+3683 AKSAQFSKV

-3704 TVNGNYGGNHVQAKV
+3704 TVNGNYGGSHVQAKV
-3719 TDDNGKEQTIETK
+3719 TVDGKEQTIETK

-3746 KGIVNINSR
+3746 KGIVNITSK

-3766 DSSAGVSGKEV
+3766 NSSAGVSGKEV

-3795 NIGGSVQD
+3795 NIGGSVQT
-3803 QYQSKYDALKKEF
+3803 QYKDKYNALKKYF
-3816 DDKYGYEHTENISG
+3816 DDKYGYEKTENISG
-3830 EVKTSTKANDR
+3830 EVKTSTKANNLS
-3841 TGNMIVGENI
+3841 GNMIVGENI

-3905 YRVVTGKDVWDEA
+3905 YRVVKGENVWDEA

-3982 QLGRLVSNKSEGLIS
+3982 QLGRLVSNKSDGLIS
-3997 ITDTGRRTLTE
+3997 ITDTGRGKLTE

-4023 KLHET
+4023 KLHGT

-4035 KPQEGLR
+4035 NPQTGLR

-4047 GKTVSTSKTYQNTV
+4047 GQTVSTSKTYQNTV

-4087 KESDSTEKYK
+4087 KESDSTKNLK
-4097 PNGEYIGKINNSTVN
+4097 PNGEYIGTINNSTVN

-4123 VLENSKTGPGEPERW
+4123 VLNNTKTGPGEPERW

-4160 QQYVASVKADKT
+4160 QQYVASVKADNP

-4199 ASTAGGSINLTSNN
+4199 ASTVGGSISLTSNN

-4218 NGVNMVSDNVNLIA
+4218 NGVNMVSDNVNLRA

-4246 TVNLSAANHKSG
+4246 TVNLSAANNKSG

-4275 VASIVNS
+4275 VGSIVNS
-4282 GNDEIHLTADG
+4282 GNDEVHLTADG
-4293 NINQSGNDASIIG
+4293 NINQSGNVASIIG
-4306 KRIDLSSINGAIGN
+4306 KRIDLSSINGAIGSN
-4320 SGKLQIKSGTE
+4320 GTLQIKAGTE

-4362 GQIKSEQG
+4362 GQIKSEHG
-4370 NVTINVTEGNV
+4370 DVTINVTKGNV

-4444 QKNELTDAEKASYES
+4444 QDNKLTDAEKAAYES
-4459 YKNAKTSYDSLTQE
+4459 YKNAKASYDALTKE

-4490 PQKAGYK
+4490 PQEAGYK
-4497 TDADYQKALEA
+4497 TKADYQKALEA

-4519 KAKCAGSANAE
+4519 KDKCEGSANAE
-4530 AYARSNMSDDSWNSY
+4530 VYARSKMSNDSWNSY

-4556 ASFGSYDSY
+4556 ATFGSYDSY
-4565 QDLQARYNGYTDA
+4565 QDLQARYSGYADA
-4578 DAYLQSDTAKQ
+4578 DAYLQSGTAKQ

-4622 DNISKAPNIIG
+4622 DNISKAPNLIG

-4643 SVGLDSDTVEVINL
+4643 SVGLDSDIVDVIKL
-4657 AGISDRVDDLKKLV
+4657 KGISERVADLKKLV
-4671 NASASTVKWDKAA
+4671 NASASTVKWDKDA

-4732 KTDGNVRLQSNN
+4732 KTEGNVRLQSNN

-4790 TNGVYLEQVGDNA
+4790 TQGVYLEQVGDNA

-4922 VKGAVNNNASGN
+4922 IKGAVNNNASDN

-4954 NIILSARNNVNL
+4954 NIILSARNNVAL
-4966 NENAVL
+4966 DKNAVL
-4972 QAKKVNLVASAVRN
+4972 TAKKVNLVASAVRN
-4986 PGENAATG
+4986 LGENAAAG
-4994 SITQNANSRIIAD
+4994 NITQNANSSIIAD

-5019 SSVTNT
+5019 SSVKNT

-5031 ANMGQGAIN
+5031 ANMGKGAIN
-5040 IANDGTNNLTVVI
+5040 IANDGTYNLTVVI
-5053 AHKNN
+5053 AHKND
-5058 GDVTVHNYQNGNIT
+5058 GDVTVHNYKNDNIT

-5100 VETFTSEAE
+5100 AATFTSEAE
-5109 KFGTLKTYSNVIN
+5109 EFGNLKTYDNVID

-5131 KIVNIQAKNGDV
+5131 KVVNIQAKNGDV
-5143 INSGDIDSDQA
+5143 INSGDIDSDEA

-5180 TENGDITS
+5180 TENGNIKS
-5188 DGTLNSTSGDVTA
+5188 DGTLTSTSGDVTA

-5212 DITSA
+5212 NITSA
-5217 RDMLLTTADGSIIT
+5217 QDVLLTTGDGSIIT

-5236 ANRDVK
+5236 ANRHVK
-5242 ANATTGFTSEKG
+5242 ANATTGFTSENG
-5254 INATTGD
+5254 ITAANGD
-5261 VELITQTGDINT
+5261 VEIITQTGDINT
-5273 KGDVTAEAG
+5273 NGDVTAQTG
-5282 KAVLNSK
+5282 KAALNSK
-5289 GGNITNTGD
+5289 GGNVTTKNVTAGQAVDIDAAKDITASGNLTSTNANVDLQAGGSITTNGTVNANNNVIANANGD
-5298 IEGTDVSLITE
+5298 INT
-5309 NGNIKSDGTLNS
+5309 N
-5321 TSGDVT
+5321 GDVT
-5327 ANVVKGTGNIELN
+5327 ATNGKAKLN
-5340 ADITSKRDV
+5340 SSAGSV
-5349 LLTTGDGSIMTSG
+5349 TT
-5362 QVKAQKNVDYN
+5362 KNVTAGKAVDIYAAQN
-5373 AKGSITTGDIINST
+5373 ITASGDLTSNTANVHLKANGGSITANGT
-5387 AGNINLQTNA
+5387 
-5397 AEGNITFGG
+5397 
-5406 NVTAAD
+5406 VTAHD
-5412 GNINIDVLQNGSVK
+5412 DVIAN
-5426 DPNHKYKFTATSADG
+5426 A
-5441 DINSGN
+5441 
-5447 FKLQIKGAGDVDLNE
+5447 
-5462 IFATNDATIDVTNGN
+5462 NGN
-5477 ITTSGDVTA
+5477 IITDGDVTA
-5486 ETGKAVLNSKSGS
+5486 ETGKAVLNSSAGS
-5499 VTMQNVAAG
+5499 VTTKNVTAG
-5508 QVVDID
+5508 QAVDID
-5514 AAYDITA
+5514 
-5521 DGNLISNNSDIT
+5521 
-5533 LDAGGKITTNGTVN
+5533 V
-5547 ALNNVIANANGNINT
+5547 
-5562 NGDVTATNGNAVL
+5562 
-5575 NSKGGNVNTGKI
+5575 
-5587 TAKNEVDIDAAIDIT
+5587 AIDIT
-5602 VGGNLISNNGEITLD
+5602 ASGNLTSDKANVNLK
-5617 AGGSITTNSIVNA
+5617 ANGGSITTS
-5630 LNNVIAHAKGNIAT
+5630 G
-5644 NGDVTATNGNAVLNS
+5644 
-5659 KGGSVT
+5659 
-5665 MQNVTAN
+5665 
-5672 NEVDI
+5672 E
-5677 DAANNITANGSLT
+5677 
-5690 STNANVDLNAGGS
+5690 
-5703 ITTNGQ
+5703 
-5709 VTAQKNVDYNAK
+5709 VTAQKDVDYYAE
-5721 GSITTGGIINS
+5721 GSITTGNIINS
-5732 TTGNI
+5732 TAGNI
-5737 NLQTDA
+5737 HLQTDA
-5743 AQGDII
+5743 AEGNIT
-5749 FGGDVTAEHGNIN
+5749 FGGDVTADHGNIN

-5768 GNVTDDDNKFTALGD
+5768 GSVTDHDNKFKALGD

-5804 HEIYATNNATI
+5804 HEIYATNNALI
-5815 NVANGNLTLAK
+5815 DVANGNLTLAK

-5845 DELIAGAKIIAQ
+5845 DELIAGTKIIAQ

-5880 DGAQLNKPIDNLK
+5880 DGAQPDKPIDNLK

-5928 VNNVAHFSNKH
+5928 VNNVAYFSNKH

-6037 HAPDVVQYFRY
+6037 HAPVVAQYFRY